1 MAYLILLN
9 WNLKLMGSPQSLT
22 FSFTIKMAYFRV
34 LEIDFSCIFLCFP
47 HPHSLSPHEVGGRDR
62 LFRQFK
68 ASCSN
73 PSFFFLPFV
82 FPHTLFPPAFFQF
95 LILVKM
101 NNTTCF
107 PKLMLYI
114 HSIKYPQ
121 LQFYIL
127 KEVHLNSLVCSCCV
141 LVCTACY
148 RPSDL

>member
-1 MAYLILLN
+1 MANLILLN

-22 FSFTIKMAYFRV
+22 FSFTIKMAYFQV
-34 LEIDFSCIFLCFP
+34 LDIVFSCIFLCFP
-47 HPHSLSPHEVGGRDR
+47 HPHCLSPRERRDR
-62 LFRQFK
+62 LFRQLK

-73 PSFFFLPFV
+73 PAFFFLPFV
-82 FPHTLFPPAFFQF
+82 SPHTVFPPAFFQF
-95 LILVKM
+95 LIVVKM
-101 NNTTCF
+101 NSTTCF

-127 KEVHLNSLVCSCCV
+127 KEVHLNSLICSCCV
-141 LVCTACY
+141 LVCTGY